1 MLGFSSPAPIS
12 PSIQQ
17 IPSLHDVE
25 SRWHEREGVADP
37 LQPSVDGSPNT
48 FPPPNPLANYSSTI
62 PLPPSEDERTPRP
75 SGVVVPMRSPDTEI
89 NQVSFI
95 PMTFI
100 PTLEQP
106 QPTDPLQSTNA
117 VNNHERP
124 SPHHAGPEERA
135 GFRPSH
141 DHDRTSDRSSDS
153 SPLSHSERPPYRVR
167 WGSSLPSHSSST
179 TLPGRWDTP
188 LPHPPLHTSSSMNPP
203 PTINP
208 PSTVPPPLT
217 MPPPLMYP
225 FNMTPLWS
233 SNGPPLRSLPN
244 PPLYHSNQST
254 PWYYTPHPLPANPVT
269 PYTLPPMT
277 PNPITTFTPHSTY
290 GHAPETAFGMNHTPS
305 RMHQTPSG
313 FDTFSNATPSTYNG
327 MYGPTPEAPRR
338 RTQSLEPEQTTH
350 ERFQPRDNS
359 SNRRGPPG
367 NSASATPLPPF
378 YQHSVYAQPHER
390 FYLIDG
396 NVEFRVT
403 NILFRV
409 HLYFFS
415 QARVFF
421 AFPYI
426 PPIIDLTGYGFSPS
440 EFSSL
445 LTMFYPRT
453 FGSLEIQTVE
463 EWISVL
469 NVTSALGM
477 EDIRTLAMKR
487 ILKDASP
494 VDRIMLASN
503 YDIDSQILVAAFEE
517 LCMRSQPLTEEEGKK
532 VGVEGL
538 IKLGR
543 MKHELQHNVKRYLDP
558 AKIDQMLRRLVESP

>member
-1 MLGFSSPAPIS
+1 MLGFSSPVPIS

-17 IPSLHDVE
+17 YPSLHDVE
-25 SRWHEREGVADP
+25 SRWDEREGVAD
-37 LQPSVDGSPNT
+37 LQASVNGSPIT
-48 FPPPNPLANYSSTI
+48 FPPSNPLANHSSTI
-62 PLPPSEDERTPRP
+62 PLPPSEDERTPR
-75 SGVVVPMRSPDTEI
+75 SSSVVVPMRSPDTEI

-95 PMTFI
+95 PMTYI

-117 VNNHERP
+117 VDNHERP

-141 DHDRTSDRSSDS
+141 DHDRISDSSS
-153 SPLSHSERPPYRVR
+153 SPLSHSEKPPYRVR
-167 WGSSLPSHSSST
+167 WGSSLPSHSSSNA
-179 TLPGRWDTP
+179 LPGRWDTP
-188 LPHPPLHTSSSMNPP
+188 LPHPPLHTSSSINPP
-203 PTINP
+203 PTTNP
-208 PSTVPPPLT
+208 PSTIPPP
-217 MPPPLMYP
+217 PMYP

-244 PPLYHSNQST
+244 PPLYYSNQST

-277 PNPITTFTPHSTY
+277 PNPIIAFTPRSTY
-290 GHAPETAFGMNHTPS
+290 GPETETAFSMNHTPS

-313 FDTFSNATPSTYNG
+313 FDTPANATPSTHNS
-327 MYGPTPEAPRR
+327 MYRPTPEAPRR
-338 RTQSLEPEQTTH
+338 RTQSLEPEETTY
-350 ERFQPRDNS
+350 ERYQPRDN
-359 SNRRGPPG
+359 NDRRGPPN
-367 NSASATPLPPF
+367 NSASATPF
-378 YQHSVYAQPHER
+378 YQRSVNDQPH
-390 FYLIDG
+390 
-396 NVEFRVT
+396 N
-403 NILFRV
+403 
-409 HLYFFS
+409 
-415 QARVFF
+415 
-421 AFPYI
+421 
-426 PPIIDLTGYGFSPS
+426 
-440 EFSSL
+440 
-445 LTMFYPRT
+445 RT
-453 FGSLEIQTVE
+453 PGSLEIQTVE

-494 VDRIMLASN
+494 VDRIMLASY

-538 IKLGR
+538 IKLAR

-558 AKIDQMLRRLVESP
+558 VKIDQMLRRLVESP

>member
-1 MLGFSSPAPIS
+1 MLGFSSPVPIS

-17 IPSLHDVE
+17 YPSLHDVE
-25 SRWHEREGVADP
+25 SRWDEREGVAD
-37 LQPSVDGSPNT
+37 LQASVNGSPIT
-48 FPPPNPLANYSSTI
+48 FPPSNPLANHSSTI
-62 PLPPSEDERTPRP
+62 PLPPSEDERTPR
-75 SGVVVPMRSPDTEI
+75 SSSVVVPMRSPDTEI

-95 PMTFI
+95 PMTYI

-117 VNNHERP
+117 VDNHERP

-141 DHDRTSDRSSDS
+141 DHDRISDSSS

-167 WGSSLPSHSSST
+167 WGSSLPSHSSSNA
-179 TLPGRWDTP
+179 LPGRWDTP
-188 LPHPPLHTSSSMNPP
+188 LPHPPLHTSSSINPP
-203 PTINP
+203 PTTNP
-208 PSTVPPPLT
+208 PSTIPPP
-217 MPPPLMYP
+217 PMYP

-244 PPLYHSNQST
+244 PPLYYSNQST

-277 PNPITTFTPHSTY
+277 PNPIIAFTPRSTY
-290 GHAPETAFGMNHTPS
+290 GPETETAFSMNHTPS

-313 FDTFSNATPSTYNG
+313 FDTPANATPSTHNS
-327 MYGPTPEAPRR
+327 MYRPTPEAPRR
-338 RTQSLEPEQTTH
+338 RTQSLEPEETTY
-350 ERFQPRDNS
+350 ERYQPRDN
-359 SNRRGPPG
+359 NDRRGPPN
-367 NSASATPLPPF
+367 NSASATPF
-378 YQHSVYAQPHER
+378 YQRSVNDQPHNR

-409 HLYFFS
+409 HLHFFS

-426 PPIIDLTGYGFSPS
+426 PPIIDLTAYCFSPS

-453 FGSLEIQTVE
+453 PGSLEIQTVE

-494 VDRIMLASN
+494 VDRIMLASY

-517 LCMRSQPLTEEEGKK
+517 LCMRSQPLTEAEGKK

-538 IKLGR
+538 IKLAR

-558 AKIDQMLRRLVESP
+558 VKIDQMLRRLVESP